1 MRKQPTLIRFVT
13 LRSKLLMIIIAILF
27 IAINCKKDKDDKQD
41 DPVLPEN
48 PTDIQQ
54 PVNHN
59 DPAILPAPTTLIQKY
74 DGEFTPLLTDVIANW
89 RITSAVRYQHWLYAD
104 CWSSVK
110 SETYN
115 GVTRSNIKGKNIT
128 YQKCGSHPSNKTLK
142 PDFSKSDNV
151 YWGQYK
157 KGVEVYDSAG
167 HIYSWHPEYPEGF
180 HYINDDPLVRYRRY
194 YTVPDLPDAY
204 IMLHRR
210 WELVQPKGGGD
221 YAFCFGCDN
230 LVYESS
236 VTSGLNIEKTKE
248 WGYTLGYEYTVGA
261 SAGVPGVFINAAHKL
276 SAEIHQRFQ
285 TTISTKEETTETLR
299 YTGKSLPGYNIVRC
313 QVFREIA
320 TIKLVNQDGSDYHP
334 GVFSPEIE
342 TAVNL
347 QVYFWYYK

>member
-1 MRKQPTLIRFVT
+1 MRKQLTRSSILAIRP
-13 LRSKLLMIIIAILF
+13 KLLLILITF
-27 IAINCKKDKDDKQD
+27 SVIVINCKKDKDDQHG
-41 DPVLPEN
+41 DPLPPVN
-48 PTDIQQ
+48 PTDIQK
-54 PVNHN
+54 PANHN
-59 DPAILPAPTTLIQKY
+59 DPAILPTPTTIIEKY

-104 CWSSVK
+104 CWSNVK
-110 SETYN
+110 AETFN
-115 GVTRSNIKGKNIT
+115 GVTRSNVKGKNIT

-142 PDFSKSDNV
+142 PDFSKSDNI
-151 YWGQYK
+151 YWAQYK

-167 HIYSWHPEYPEGF
+167 HIYTWHPEYPEGF

-210 WELVQPKGGGD
+210 WENVQPKGGGD
-221 YAFCFGCDN
+221 YAMCVGCAE
-230 LVYESS
+230 LEYESS
-236 VTSGLNIEKTKE
+236 VTSGLNIEKTEE

-261 SAGVPGVFINAAHKL
+261 EVGAPGVFISASHKL
-276 SAEIHQRFQ
+276 SATVQQRFQ
-285 TTISTKEETTETLR
+285 TAISTYEEKTETLR
-299 YTGKSLPGYNIVRC
+299 YLGKALPGYNIIRC

-320 TIKLVNQDGSDYHP
+320 TIKLVNQDGGDYYP